1 MQISVSKAK
10 GRLAELVRRAEA
22 GEEVVLTRR
31 GKAAVRLVPIAK
43 AAATPSQ
50 GRRAVIQAV
59 QRSAQAKLRDGPNAA
74 RSQDFLYSHDGL
86 PP

>member
-22 GEEVVLTRR
+22 GEEVVLTMR
-31 GKAAVRLVPIAK
+31 GTASVRLVPVSK
-43 AAATPSQ
+43 ATSTPSQ
-50 GRRAVIQAV
+50 GRRAVMEAA
-59 QRSAQAKLRDGPNAA
+59 QRSALARLNAGTTAA
-74 RSQDFLYSHDGL
+74 RSQDFLYGDDGL